1 MQKYSSSP
9 AEMINSIWRNR
20 QLIGVLVRREVLG
33 RYQASVMGIAWSFLN
48 PLLMLIIYTFVFSVV
63 FKARWSGGSDSKIEF
78 ALLLFAG
85 LIFFSLFSECF
96 TKAPSL
102 IVSNI
107 NYVKKVV
114 FPLEILPVIS
124 LGAALFHFIV
134 SFCVWVGVYLVFFGL
149 PKVEILLLPVIVIP
163 FIFLIMGFTWALA
176 SLGVY
181 FRDLPQVTAII
192 TSLLMF
198 LSPIFYPASALPDS
212 YQVLFLINPIS
223 PVIEWGRDVIFWG
236 KFPDFNLIF
245 IYFVFSFFFAW
256 LGFFWFQRTRKGFA
270 DVL

>member
-134 SFCVWVGVYLVFFGL
+134 SFCVWVGVYLVF
-149 PKVEILLLPVIVIP
+149 
-163 FIFLIMGFTWALA
+163 LA
-176 SLGVY
+176 YQKLK
-181 FRDLPQVTAII
+181 
-192 TSLLMF
+192 
-198 LSPIFYPASALPDS
+198 FYCCQL
-212 YQVLFLINPIS
+212 
-223 PVIEWGRDVIFWG
+223 
-236 KFPDFNLIF
+236 
-245 IYFVFSFFFAW
+245 
-256 LGFFWFQRTRKGFA
+256 
-270 DVL
+270 